1 MIKNNFINI
10 ARSISYNRGR
20 NKAFKGGMKNK
31 PSSIWL
37 FTDTHKTLNP
47 TKLAEGLPQ
56 RSGIVIRH
64 YNSTNKEAIIRGI
77 LNIKKEKSLLF

>member
-1 MIKNNFINI
+1 
-10 ARSISYNRGR
+10 
-20 NKAFKGGMKNK
+20 MKNK

-77 LNIKKEKSLLF
+77 LNIKKRKELTVLISGKYRRGLNIDGK